1 MVQTRFST
9 PQSAPTFTPLP
20 SRRAALQS
28 ILGAGAAGALAGSLG
43 CATAVG
49 TGTVGNAA
57 PPSASASPA
66 ATANPS
72 ARPGLRLIGQSTL
85 AHKLQFKGTTVGGL
99 SGLDYDREKG
109 IYYAI
114 SDDRSDL
121 EPARFYTLKLDITA
135 NSVAPAQILS
145 VTTLQRPDG
154 SAYPSRRAAKAGEE
168 VCDPESIRLRVAT
181 QTLYWTS
188 EGDAKLNLPPF
199 IREMHLDGR
208 YSSQV
213 PLPSMFVA
221 ASQDGRGESTQST
234 RGESTQGTRGESIQG
249 TRGVRDNLGFEGLAF
264 APSGDTFW
272 AAMEAPLVEDG
283 PVPAV
288 GKVGGACRITQF
300 HAHSSQ
306 PIRQIAYYPDAIPF
320 APVPAGAWADNGISE
335 VWMASETGMLV
346 LERAYAVGVG
356 NSLRLYWIDV
366 EDCSDVMAKPTLS
379 QGAFK
384 PAGKTLLLDFAQ
396 VGLVPLDNT
405 EGMTRGPTL
414 PNGNPTLVFV
424 SDDNFNPRQATQFV
438 AFEWVP

>member
-1 MVQTRFST
+1 MPATI
-9 PQSAPTFTPLP
+9 AP
-20 SRRAALQS
+20 
-28 ILGAGAAGALAGSLG
+28 
-43 CATAVG
+43 ATAPA
-49 TGTVGNAA
+49 TTPAA
-57 PPSASASPA
+57 TSTIAASPA
-66 ATANPS
+66 TAS

-85 AHKLQFKGTTVGGL
+85 PHKLQFKGTTVGGL

-121 EPARFYTLKLDITA
+121 ESARFYTLKLDITA
-135 NSVAPAQILS
+135 SSVAPVQILS
-145 VTTLQRPDG
+145 VATLQRPDG
-154 SAYPSRRAAKAGEE
+154 SPYPSRRSAKPGDE

-213 PLPSMFVA
+213 PLPNMFVP
-221 ASQDGRGESTQST
+221 STD
-234 RGESTQGTRGESIQG
+234 G

-272 AAMEAPLVEDG
+272 AAMEAPLVQDG

-288 GKVGGACRITQF
+288 GQVGGACRITQF
-300 HAHSSQ
+300 HAHNSQ

-320 APVPAGAWADNGISE
+320 APVPASGWADNGISE
-335 VWMASETGMLV
+335 VWMASESGMLV
-346 LERAYAVGVG
+346 LERAYAAGVG

-366 EDCSDVMAKPTLS
+366 EDCDDVIDKSVLT
-379 QGAFK
+379 QGNFK
-384 PAGKTLLLDFAQ
+384 PAGKTLLLDFAKA
-396 VGLVPLDNT
+396 GLAPLDNT

-424 SDDNFNPRQATQFV
+424 SDDNFNPSQVTQFV

>member
-1 MVQTRFST
+1 MH
-9 PQSAPTFTPLP
+9 PAPVVRPVFTQLP
-20 SRRAALQS
+20 SRRAALKT
-28 ILGAGAAGALAGSLG
+28 LAGAGALGALGGSLG
-43 CATAVG
+43 CATQA
-49 TGTVGNAA
+49 GNAPA
-57 PPSASASPA
+57 NSAASPA
-66 ATANPS
+66 ANAAVAPSASS

-85 AHKLQFKGTTVGGL
+85 AHKQQFKGTTVGGL

-121 EPARFYTLKLDITA
+121 ESARFYTLKLDITA
-135 NSVAPAQILS
+135 SSVAPAQILS

-154 SAYPSRRAAKAGEE
+154 SAYPSKRAAKAGDE

-181 QTLYWTS
+181 QTRYWMS

-213 PLPSMFVA
+213 PLPKMFSA
-221 ASQDGRGESTQST
+221 DSEGA
-234 RGESTQGTRGESIQG
+234 
-249 TRGVRDNLGFEGLAF
+249 RGVRDNLGFEGLAF
-264 APSGDTFW
+264 SPSGDTFW
-272 AAMEAPLVEDG
+272 AAMEAPLIGDG
-283 PVPAV
+283 PVPTV

-300 HAHSSQ
+300 HAHNSQ

-346 LERAYAVGVG
+346 LERAYAAGVG

-366 EDCSDVMAKPTLS
+366 EDCDDVIDKPTLS

-384 PAGKTLLLDFAQ
+384 PAGKTLLLDFAKA
-396 VGLVPLDNT
+396 GLAPLDNT

-424 SDDNFNPRQATQFV
+424 SDDNFNPRQVTQFV